1 MENENEIKN
10 QEINETQENS
20 EQEQSELDN
29 GNENQ
34 EPSTEDKLKETQ
46 DKLLRTLAEI
56 ENQRRRFEKETKEAF
71 EYGGFNFARETLAV
85 LDNLQR
91 AYQSIKNDESLKDN
105 KDLNKFLENIEIIEK
120 DLISIFEK
128 NNIKKIKC
136 LNEKFDPNQHQA
148 MLEIEDEKVEPGT
161 ILQEIQ
167 PGYFLKDR
175 LLRPSFVA
183 IATKKS
189 AETEENSEQ
198 EQNEL
203 GGGNQNQEPS
213 AEDKLK
219 ETQDKLLRTLA
230 EIENQRRR
238 FEKETKEAFE
248 YGGFNFARETLAVL
262 DNLQRAYQSI
272 KNDETLKDNKDLNKF
287 LENIEIIEKDLV
299 SIFEKN
305 NIKKIKCLNE
315 KFDPNQH
322 QAMLEIEDEKV
333 EPGTILQEI
342 QPGYFLKDRLLR
354 PSFVAIAKKKITET
368 DENKEKN

>member
-20 EQEQSELDN
+20 EQEQNELDN

-34 EPSTEDKLKETQ
+34 EPSTEDRLKETQ

-91 AYQSIKNDESLKDN
+91 AYQSIKNDES
-105 KDLNKFLENIEIIEK
+105 
-120 DLISIFEK
+120 
-128 NNIKKIKC
+128 
-136 LNEKFDPNQHQA
+136 
-148 MLEIEDEKVEPGT
+148 
-161 ILQEIQ
+161 
-167 PGYFLKDR
+167 
-175 LLRPSFVA
+175 
-183 IATKKS
+183 
-189 AETEENSEQ
+189 
-198 EQNEL
+198 
-203 GGGNQNQEPS
+203 
-213 AEDKLK
+213 
-219 ETQDKLLRTLA
+219 
-230 EIENQRRR
+230 
-238 FEKETKEAFE
+238 
-248 YGGFNFARETLAVL
+248 
-262 DNLQRAYQSI
+262 
-272 KNDETLKDNKDLNKF
+272 LKDNKDLNKF

-354 PSFVAIAKKKITET
+354 PSFVAIAKKKIEKN

>member
-34 EPSTEDKLKETQ
+34 ESSTEDKLKETQ

-91 AYQSIKNDESLKDN
+91 AYQSIKNDESLK
-105 KDLNKFLENIEIIEK
+105 E
-120 DLISIFEK
+120 
-128 NNIKKIKC
+128 
-136 LNEKFDPNQHQA
+136 
-148 MLEIEDEKVEPGT
+148 
-161 ILQEIQ
+161 
-167 PGYFLKDR
+167 
-175 LLRPSFVA
+175 
-183 IATKKS
+183 
-189 AETEENSEQ
+189 
-198 EQNEL
+198 
-203 GGGNQNQEPS
+203 
-213 AEDKLK
+213 
-219 ETQDKLLRTLA
+219 
-230 EIENQRRR
+230 
-238 FEKETKEAFE
+238 
-248 YGGFNFARETLAVL
+248 
-262 DNLQRAYQSI
+262 
-272 KNDETLKDNKDLNKF
+272 NKDLNKF

>member
-20 EQEQSELDN
+20 EQEQNELDN

-34 EPSTEDKLKETQ
+34 EPSTEDRLKETQ

-91 AYQSIKNDESLKDN
+91 AYQSIKNDES
-105 KDLNKFLENIEIIEK
+105 
-120 DLISIFEK
+120 
-128 NNIKKIKC
+128 
-136 LNEKFDPNQHQA
+136 
-148 MLEIEDEKVEPGT
+148 
-161 ILQEIQ
+161 
-167 PGYFLKDR
+167 
-175 LLRPSFVA
+175 
-183 IATKKS
+183 
-189 AETEENSEQ
+189 
-198 EQNEL
+198 
-203 GGGNQNQEPS
+203 
-213 AEDKLK
+213 
-219 ETQDKLLRTLA
+219 
-230 EIENQRRR
+230 
-238 FEKETKEAFE
+238 
-248 YGGFNFARETLAVL
+248 
-262 DNLQRAYQSI
+262 
-272 KNDETLKDNKDLNKF
+272 LKDNKDLNKF

-354 PSFVAIAKKKITET
+354 PSFVAIAKKKITEI

>member
-20 EQEQSELDN
+20 EQEQNELDN
-29 GNENQ
+29 GNEKQ
-34 EPSTEDKLKETQ
+34 EPSIEDKLKETQ

-183 IATKKS
+183 IA
-189 AETEENSEQ
+189 
-198 EQNEL
+198 
-203 GGGNQNQEPS
+203 
-213 AEDKLK
+213 
-219 ETQDKLLRTLA
+219 
-230 EIENQRRR
+230 
-238 FEKETKEAFE
+238 
-248 YGGFNFARETLAVL
+248 
-262 DNLQRAYQSI
+262 
-272 KNDETLKDNKDLNKF
+272 
-287 LENIEIIEKDLV
+287 
-299 SIFEKN
+299 
-305 NIKKIKCLNE
+305 
-315 KFDPNQH
+315 
-322 QAMLEIEDEKV
+322 
-333 EPGTILQEI
+333 
-342 QPGYFLKDRLLR
+342 
-354 PSFVAIAKKKITET
+354 KKKITET

>member
-120 DLISIFEK
+120 DLLSIFEK

-148 MLEIEDEKVEPGT
+148 MLEIEDEKVEPG
-161 ILQEIQ
+161 I
-167 PGYFLKDR
+167 
-175 LLRPSFVA
+175 
-183 IATKKS
+183 
-189 AETEENSEQ
+189 
-198 EQNEL
+198 
-203 GGGNQNQEPS
+203 
-213 AEDKLK
+213 
-219 ETQDKLLRTLA
+219 
-230 EIENQRRR
+230 
-238 FEKETKEAFE
+238 
-248 YGGFNFARETLAVL
+248 
-262 DNLQRAYQSI
+262 
-272 KNDETLKDNKDLNKF
+272 
-287 LENIEIIEKDLV
+287 
-299 SIFEKN
+299 
-305 NIKKIKCLNE
+305 
-315 KFDPNQH
+315 
-322 QAMLEIEDEKV
+322 
-333 EPGTILQEI
+333 ILQEI

-354 PSFVAIAKKKITET
+354 PSFVAIAKKKIAEN

>member
-1 MENENEIKN
+1 MENENEIKH

-20 EQEQSELDN
+20 EQEQRELDN

-71 EYGGFNFARETLAV
+71 EYGGFNFARETLTV

-91 AYQSIKNDESLKDN
+91 AYQSIKNDES
-105 KDLNKFLENIEIIEK
+105 
-120 DLISIFEK
+120 
-128 NNIKKIKC
+128 
-136 LNEKFDPNQHQA
+136 
-148 MLEIEDEKVEPGT
+148 
-161 ILQEIQ
+161 
-167 PGYFLKDR
+167 
-175 LLRPSFVA
+175 
-183 IATKKS
+183 
-189 AETEENSEQ
+189 
-198 EQNEL
+198 
-203 GGGNQNQEPS
+203 
-213 AEDKLK
+213 
-219 ETQDKLLRTLA
+219 
-230 EIENQRRR
+230 
-238 FEKETKEAFE
+238 
-248 YGGFNFARETLAVL
+248 
-262 DNLQRAYQSI
+262 
-272 KNDETLKDNKDLNKF
+272 LKDNKDLNKF

-354 PSFVAIAKKKITET
+354 PSFVAIAKKKIAENV
-368 DENKEKN
+368 ENKEKN

>member
-1 MENENEIKN
+1 MENENDIKN
-10 QEINETQENS
+10 QEINEAQENS
-20 EQEQSELDN
+20 EQEQNGLDN

-120 DLISIFEK
+120 DL
-128 NNIKKIKC
+128 
-136 LNEKFDPNQHQA
+136 
-148 MLEIEDEKVEPGT
+148 
-161 ILQEIQ
+161 
-167 PGYFLKDR
+167 
-175 LLRPSFVA
+175 
-183 IATKKS
+183 
-189 AETEENSEQ
+189 
-198 EQNEL
+198 
-203 GGGNQNQEPS
+203 
-213 AEDKLK
+213 
-219 ETQDKLLRTLA
+219 
-230 EIENQRRR
+230 
-238 FEKETKEAFE
+238 
-248 YGGFNFARETLAVL
+248 
-262 DNLQRAYQSI
+262 
-272 KNDETLKDNKDLNKF
+272 
-287 LENIEIIEKDLV
+287 V

-322 QAMLEIEDEKV
+322 QAMLEIEDEEV

-354 PSFVAIAKKKITET
+354 PSFVAIAKKKIAEN

>member
-20 EQEQSELDN
+20 EQEQGELDN

-183 IATKKS
+183 IA
-189 AETEENSEQ
+189 
-198 EQNEL
+198 
-203 GGGNQNQEPS
+203 
-213 AEDKLK
+213 
-219 ETQDKLLRTLA
+219 
-230 EIENQRRR
+230 
-238 FEKETKEAFE
+238 
-248 YGGFNFARETLAVL
+248 
-262 DNLQRAYQSI
+262 
-272 KNDETLKDNKDLNKF
+272 
-287 LENIEIIEKDLV
+287 
-299 SIFEKN
+299 
-305 NIKKIKCLNE
+305 
-315 KFDPNQH
+315 
-322 QAMLEIEDEKV
+322 
-333 EPGTILQEI
+333 
-342 QPGYFLKDRLLR
+342 
-354 PSFVAIAKKKITET
+354 KKKITET

>member
-20 EQEQSELDN
+20 EQEQSQLDN

-120 DLISIFEK
+120 DLLSIFEK

-136 LNEKFDPNQHQA
+136 LNK
-148 MLEIEDEKVEPGT
+148 
-161 ILQEIQ
+161 
-167 PGYFLKDR
+167 
-175 LLRPSFVA
+175 
-183 IATKKS
+183 
-189 AETEENSEQ
+189 
-198 EQNEL
+198 
-203 GGGNQNQEPS
+203 
-213 AEDKLK
+213 
-219 ETQDKLLRTLA
+219 
-230 EIENQRRR
+230 
-238 FEKETKEAFE
+238 
-248 YGGFNFARETLAVL
+248 
-262 DNLQRAYQSI
+262 
-272 KNDETLKDNKDLNKF
+272 
-287 LENIEIIEKDLV
+287 
-299 SIFEKN
+299 
-305 NIKKIKCLNE
+305 

-354 PSFVAIAKKKITET
+354 PSFVAIAKKKIAEN

>member
-10 QEINETQENS
+10 QEINETPENS
-20 EQEQSELDN
+20 EQEQNELDN
-29 GNENQ
+29 GNEKQ
-34 EPSTEDKLKETQ
+34 EASIEEKLKETQ

-91 AYQSIKNDESLKDN
+91 AYQSIKNDES
-105 KDLNKFLENIEIIEK
+105 
-120 DLISIFEK
+120 
-128 NNIKKIKC
+128 
-136 LNEKFDPNQHQA
+136 
-148 MLEIEDEKVEPGT
+148 
-161 ILQEIQ
+161 
-167 PGYFLKDR
+167 
-175 LLRPSFVA
+175 
-183 IATKKS
+183 
-189 AETEENSEQ
+189 
-198 EQNEL
+198 
-203 GGGNQNQEPS
+203 
-213 AEDKLK
+213 
-219 ETQDKLLRTLA
+219 
-230 EIENQRRR
+230 
-238 FEKETKEAFE
+238 
-248 YGGFNFARETLAVL
+248 
-262 DNLQRAYQSI
+262 
-272 KNDETLKDNKDLNKF
+272 LKDNKDLNKF

>member
-20 EQEQSELDN
+20 EQDQNELDN
-29 GNENQ
+29 GNKNQ

-120 DLISIFEK
+120 DL
-128 NNIKKIKC
+128 
-136 LNEKFDPNQHQA
+136 L
-148 MLEIEDEKVEPGT
+148 
-161 ILQEIQ
+161 
-167 PGYFLKDR
+167 
-175 LLRPSFVA
+175 
-183 IATKKS
+183 
-189 AETEENSEQ
+189 
-198 EQNEL
+198 
-203 GGGNQNQEPS
+203 
-213 AEDKLK
+213 
-219 ETQDKLLRTLA
+219 
-230 EIENQRRR
+230 
-238 FEKETKEAFE
+238 
-248 YGGFNFARETLAVL
+248 
-262 DNLQRAYQSI
+262 
-272 KNDETLKDNKDLNKF
+272 
-287 LENIEIIEKDLV
+287 

-354 PSFVAIAKKKITET
+354 PSFVAIAKKKIAEN

>member
-20 EQEQSELDN
+20 EQEQSELN
-29 GNENQ
+29 NRNENQ
-34 EPSTEDKLKETQ
+34 ELSTEDKLKETQ

-91 AYQSIKNDESLKDN
+91 AYQSIKNDES
-105 KDLNKFLENIEIIEK
+105 
-120 DLISIFEK
+120 
-128 NNIKKIKC
+128 
-136 LNEKFDPNQHQA
+136 
-148 MLEIEDEKVEPGT
+148 
-161 ILQEIQ
+161 
-167 PGYFLKDR
+167 
-175 LLRPSFVA
+175 
-183 IATKKS
+183 
-189 AETEENSEQ
+189 
-198 EQNEL
+198 
-203 GGGNQNQEPS
+203 
-213 AEDKLK
+213 
-219 ETQDKLLRTLA
+219 
-230 EIENQRRR
+230 
-238 FEKETKEAFE
+238 
-248 YGGFNFARETLAVL
+248 
-262 DNLQRAYQSI
+262 
-272 KNDETLKDNKDLNKF
+272 LKDNKDLNKF

-354 PSFVAIAKKKITET
+354 PSFVAIAKKKIAET

>member
-120 DLISIFEK
+120 DL
-128 NNIKKIKC
+128 
-136 LNEKFDPNQHQA
+136 
-148 MLEIEDEKVEPGT
+148 
-161 ILQEIQ
+161 
-167 PGYFLKDR
+167 
-175 LLRPSFVA
+175 
-183 IATKKS
+183 
-189 AETEENSEQ
+189 
-198 EQNEL
+198 
-203 GGGNQNQEPS
+203 
-213 AEDKLK
+213 
-219 ETQDKLLRTLA
+219 
-230 EIENQRRR
+230 
-238 FEKETKEAFE
+238 
-248 YGGFNFARETLAVL
+248 
-262 DNLQRAYQSI
+262 
-272 KNDETLKDNKDLNKF
+272 
-287 LENIEIIEKDLV
+287 V

-354 PSFVAIAKKKITET
+354 PSFVAIAKKKITKT

>member
-10 QEINETQENS
+10 QKINETQENS
-20 EQEQSELDN
+20 EQEQSQLDN

-120 DLISIFEK
+120 DL
-128 NNIKKIKC
+128 
-136 LNEKFDPNQHQA
+136 
-148 MLEIEDEKVEPGT
+148 
-161 ILQEIQ
+161 
-167 PGYFLKDR
+167 
-175 LLRPSFVA
+175 
-183 IATKKS
+183 
-189 AETEENSEQ
+189 
-198 EQNEL
+198 
-203 GGGNQNQEPS
+203 
-213 AEDKLK
+213 
-219 ETQDKLLRTLA
+219 
-230 EIENQRRR
+230 
-238 FEKETKEAFE
+238 
-248 YGGFNFARETLAVL
+248 
-262 DNLQRAYQSI
+262 
-272 KNDETLKDNKDLNKF
+272 
-287 LENIEIIEKDLV
+287 V

-354 PSFVAIAKKKITET
+354 PSFVAIAKKKIAEN